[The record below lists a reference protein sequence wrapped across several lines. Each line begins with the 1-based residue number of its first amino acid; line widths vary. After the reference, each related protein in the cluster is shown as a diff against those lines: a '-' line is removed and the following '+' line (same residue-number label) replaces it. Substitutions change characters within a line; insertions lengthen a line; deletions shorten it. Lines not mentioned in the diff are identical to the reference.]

1 MEEVVVE
8 VVIVGGGPAG
18 IATSVCLNH
27 LKISNIVLE
36 REDCCA
42 SFWKKRAYDRLK
54 LHLAKQYCQLPHMPF
69 PQEAPTF
76 IPKNEFIRYLDEYV
90 LCFDVILRWN
100 RNVESAF
107 YDSNSSKWSV
117 VTRNTILEVY
127 EVYFAKFFVV
137 ASGENSQ
144 SYSLWDRYP
153 YLGTLYY
160 LNDSCT
166 YEFSHH
172 YVPQI
177 HGLDGFGGTLMH
189 SSLYQNGKQFSGK
202 NVLVV
207 GIGNSGAEIAY
218 DLSNWGARTSI
229 VARSG
234 VHFLTEEIV
243 KLGMFLL
250 KYLPT
255 KLVDMIVLN
264 LGKLKHGDMSKYGLK
279 RPKEGPFFLKQTTG
293 RSTTI
298 DVGCIEKIRSGEI
311 KVLPPI
317 TTIEGNTINFENGET
332 HHFDDIIFATG
343 YRSNVKTWLKDY
355 KALFND
361 EGMPKQRFFE
371 SKYYWRGE
379 NGLYC
384 TGFSQ
389 RGLLGISEDAKSIAN
404 HISFILKTS
413 NSD

>member
-18 IATSVCLNH
+18 IATSACLNH

-42 SFWKKRAYDRLK
+42 SLWKKRAYDRLK

-76 IPKNEFIRYLDEYV
+76 IAKNEFIRYLDEYV
-90 LCFDVILRWN
+90 SRFDVILRCN

-127 EVYFAKFFVV
+127 EVYFAKFLVV

-144 SYSLWDRYP
+144 
-153 YLGTLYY
+153 G
-160 LNDSCT
+160 
-166 YEFSHH
+166 

-264 LGKLKHGDMSKYGLK
+264 FGKLKHGDMSKYGLK
-279 RPKEGPFFLKQTTG
+279 KPKEGPFFLKQTTG
-293 RSTTI
+293 RSATI

-311 KVLPPI
+311 KVLPSI
-317 TTIEGNTINFENGET
+317 TTIEGNTIKFENGET

-355 KALFND
+355 KGLFND

-389 RGLLGISEDAKSIAN
+389 RGLLGISEDAKNIAN